1 VPDLL
6 AWMEGSG
13 VATTIRGSL
22 TLTASLSAFHVLG
35 VTLVGGGAFV
45 SGLRWGGL
53 LFSEYPIAE
62 IVRPAGRAIVIGL
75 SISVATGLLLFATRA
90 SMAVENGYF
99 QLKMSLLFGATVCQ
113 ILVYR
118 RVTPVG
124 AFAGSTRFIG
134 MLGAAMYLGVVA
146 AGSAF
151 ILLE

>member
-1 VPDLL
+1 MD
-6 AWMEGSG
+6 
-13 VATTIRGSL
+13 
-22 TLTASLSAFHVLG
+22 
-35 VTLVGGGAFV
+35 GG
-45 SGLRWGGL
+45 LWGGNHHPGIADTDRL
-53 LFSEYPIAE
+53 PERVSRAWRDARRRGRVRLGFALGRSALFRYPIAE
-62 IVRPAGRAIVIGL
+62 VVRPAGRAIVIGL
-75 SISVATGLLLFATRA
+75 SISIATGLLLFATRA

-99 QLKMSLLFGATVCQ
+99 QLKMSLLFVATVCQ